1 MTIRIQHLTI
11 RPASDAYLR
20 VPEDGDDALATD
32 AYRYELLAMV
42 RHIMRDE
49 PCDMVPVVLAATV
62 HPKNQYG
69 HNMQVEVTYSR
80 NGYRAIFAG
89 ERTGDGLRN
98 VQCYMD

>member
-11 RPASDAYLR
+11 EDDDRSYLR
-20 VPEDGDDALATD
+20 APADGEDALNNET
-32 AYRYELLAMV
+32 YRYDLLAMV

-49 PCDMVPVVLAATV
+49 PCTIVPVIRAATV
-62 HPKNQYG
+62 HPTNQYG
-69 HNMQVEVTYSR
+69 HNMQVEVTYSK

-89 ERTGDGLRN
+89 TRTGEGLTN